1 MKGRASPVGIERS
14 RSIGNQ
20 TGKGGRLLLFR
31 WTVGWIARE
40 GRVDDSVDYS
50 YPGIAISG
58 KRKGTREGSP
68 PASRTAERGDE

>member
-1 MKGRASPVGIERS
+1 MIHSGWSIREREGSTGRGS
-14 RSIGNQ
+14 RSIGKK

-50 YPGIAISG
+50 YPA
-58 KRKGTREGSP
+58 
-68 PASRTAERGDE
+68 GDG